1 MAPEVLERVLSAVPA
16 RPFDDRVIAGL
27 SDNEDAAVLR
37 FPEGKAL
44 VQTLDFFTPIVNDP
58 YRFGQIAA
66 ANALSDVFAMGG
78 VPWCAMNI
86 VCFPVG
92 CYEEEVLRDILRGG
106 ADKAREA
113 GAVIVGGHSV
123 TDQELKY
130 GLSVTGVI
138 DPEHRACNAGLRA
151 GDRLLLTKPLGTG
164 ILATG
169 IKGGLPNAD
178 ELEDVLYHWASRLN
192 SAGGR
197 VVRALKLRAATD
209 VTGFG
214 LGGHLLEMARAS
226 GAVVTLRQADVPMLP
241 QALELAAMGLVPAG
255 THANRTYNAQ
265 WTELEG
271 SLDPVRVD
279 LIFDAQTSGG
289 LLLAVPP
296 HELSAAERMLEDAGE
311 FVARIGEVESVGGA
325 SPRLRIC

>member
-1 MAPEVLERVLSAVPA
+1 MASVPA
-16 RPFDDRVIAGL
+16 SPVDDRVIAGL
-27 SDNEDAAVLR
+27 SDNEDAAVVC
-37 FPEGKAL
+37 FPTGKAL
-44 VQTLDFFTPIVNDP
+44 VQTMDFFTPIVNNP

-92 CYEEEVLRDILRGG
+92 CYEEDVLRDILCGG
-106 ADKAREA
+106 ADKVREA

-138 DPEHRACNAGLRA
+138 EPEHRACNAGLQTN
-151 GDRLLLTKPLGTG
+151 DQLVLTKPLGTG

-169 IKGGLPNAD
+169 IKGGLPKAE
-178 ELEDVLYHWASRLN
+178 ELEELLYHWAARLN
-192 SAGGR
+192 SVGGSVIR
-197 VVRALKLRAATD
+197 TLKLRAATD

-226 GAVVTLRQADVPMLP
+226 GAVVTIRQPEVPILP
-241 QALELAAMGLVPAG
+241 QALELASMGLVPAG
-255 THANRTYNAQ
+255 THANRIYNAQ
-265 WTELEG
+265 WTELVG
-271 SLDPVRVD
+271 TVDPVRVD

-296 HELSAAERMLEDAGE
+296 DKLSQAMQMLEDAGE
-311 FVARIGEVESVGGA
+311 YAALIGEVNSVGGI
-325 SPRLRIC
+325 SPCLRICG